1 MVTTEVD
8 EVHTMTG
15 RDVEAAGEGPGA
27 VLSGELVAS
36 VVGCGREVLVLEVAP
51 AVLGTVPGRPDEVS
65 VRHVGDALTRVLG
78 RERETLVGVVVGIAE
93 VREVTGDGEGAAVV
107 AGVVAQWL

>member
-1 MVTTEVD
+1 MEAT
-8 EVHTMTG
+8 
-15 RDVEAAGEGPGA
+15 VEEPRA
-27 VLSGELVAS
+27 VLGGELVAS
-36 VVGCGREVLVLEVAP
+36 VVGGGREVLVLEVAP

-78 RERETLVGVVVGIAE
+78 REWETLVGVVVGIAE